1 MKKEDL
7 NLDVFKTDP
16 LLIRLVELTDSYEI
30 ELVGGAVID
39 LLENR
44 TPKDYDFRIR
54 SEYKREQIGNM
65 EEFNFV
71 SESKTATTYLWK
83 GKKLQFLK
91 VPSEKFDFT
100 ISQASVSLPKFT
112 LDIDMRSFRTKNLIP
127 TEHSLTNKSKS
138 LEALRRLPHFKRKG
152 YTLPDVTYQSLLT
165 NSTKKTKSKYETAE
179 DGIDYES

>member
-7 NLDVFKTDP
+7 NLDVFKTDL
-16 LLIRLVELTDSYEI
+16 LLIRLAELSNGYTI
-30 ELVGGAVID
+30 ELVGGAVVD

-44 TPKDYDFRIR
+44 TPKDYDFRIP
-54 SEYKREQIGNM
+54 SDVKKTQIGNL
-65 EEFNFV
+65 EEFEFL
-71 SESKTATTYLWK
+71 SESKTATTYYWR

-91 VPSEKFDFT
+91 VDPSEFDFT
-100 ISQASVSLPKFT
+100 ISQATISLPKFT

-138 LEALRRLPHFKRKG
+138 LEALRRLPHFKKKG

-165 NSTKKTKSKYETAE
+165 NSTKKTKSKYESENA
-179 DGIDYES
+179 DGEYDS